1 MENIKITD
9 KILKEH
15 NIKPEEYSDIIK
27 LIGRE
32 PNINELGVFSAMWSE
47 HCAYKNSKPL
57 IKTLPTK
64 GKQILVGPGEN
75 AGIVDLGN
83 NMACV
88 FKIESHNHP
97 SAVEPY
103 QGAATGVGGIL
114 RDIFTMGAHPVA
126 VLDSLRFGRLD
137 NDKTRRLFEGVIS
150 GISGYGNCVG
160 VPTAGGETYFDE
172 AYQDNILVNVM
183 CIGIVEHK
191 YITKASASKPGY
203 KLLYYGNTTG
213 RDGVHGAS
221 FASAELE
228 KDKEQRSA
236 VQVGDPFTEKLIM
249 EATIELIKGGFV
261 EGIQDMGAAGLTSSA
276 TEMGSRGGCGIKL
289 YLDDIPKRAD
299 DITPYEMLLSESQER
314 MVAVVKPEK
323 LSDAKKVLDK
333 WKLHSTVV
341 GEVVA
346 GDHFQAYYDGEL
358 VVDIP
363 NSAVVDNAPQYKR
376 QIVKAAYLDKLKP
389 SGIDNKLDKIDLNK
403 DILKL
408 ISSPNI
414 AGKKFIY
421 SQYDYQVQTNTV
433 IPPGKSGACLI
444 RVRGTKLGIAAT
456 TDCSGRYCYL
466 DPYNGALMAV
476 AEAARNIAC
485 VGARPLAISNN
496 LNFANPEKPDI
507 YYQMA
512 ECIRGMKD
520 ACTALNTPVTGG
532 NASLYN
538 ESGGKAIYPSPT
550 IAMIGVIN
558 DYEKHITRDFKKE
571 GELIYLLGDTKE
583 ELEGSEYLYYVYN
596 TLGKGCPEVDLKHE
610 KNLIECVLKLN
621 EQGLIS
627 SASDISEG
635 GLIAAVIKAALI
647 NNIGAELNN
656 PCGIEDAYFLFS
668 ETPGRIIVS
677 VKKDDVSSF
686 EKKVKNFN
694 IPLYQIGKIGG
705 NDIKGAGTN
714 LSLNEIKNIFD
725 NSIVNILR
733 KK

>member
-1 MENIKITD
+1 LENIKITPE
-9 KILKEH
+9 ILKEH
-15 NIKPEEYSDIIK
+15 NIK
-27 LIGRE
+27 IGRE

-57 IKTLPTK
+57 IKTLPTQ

-75 AGIVDLGN
+75 AGIVDLGDN
-83 NMACV
+83 IACV

-103 QGAATGVGGIL
+103 EGAATGVGGIL
-114 RDIFTMGAHPVA
+114 RDIFTMGARPVA

-137 NDKTRRLFEGVIS
+137 NDKTRRLFEGVVA

-160 VPTAGGETYFDE
+160 VPTAGGETHFDE

-191 YITKASASKPGY
+191 YITMASASKPGD

-249 EATIELIKGGFV
+249 EATIELIKGGYV

-323 LSDAKKVLDK
+323 LKDAKKVLDK

-341 GEVVA
+341 GEVVK
-346 GDHFQAYYDGEL
+346 GDHFQAYYGGEL

-376 QIVKAAYLDKLKP
+376 EIIRSKYLETLKP
-389 SGIDNKLDKIDLNK
+389 SGIEKKINKIDINK

-408 ISSPNI
+408 VSSPNI
-414 AGKKFIY
+414 ASKKFVF
-421 SQYDYQVQTNTV
+421 SQYDYQVQTNT
-433 IPPGKSGACLI
+433 IIGPGKSGACLI
-444 RVRGTKLGIAAT
+444 RVRDTKLGIAAS
-456 TDCSGRYCYL
+456 TDCNGRYCYL
-466 DPYNGALMAV
+466 DPYNGAMMAV

-507 YYQMA
+507 YYQLA
-512 ECIRGMKD
+512 ECVRGMKD

-538 ESGGKAIYPSPT
+538 ESGGKAIYPTPT
-550 IAMIGVIN
+550 VAMIGVIK
-558 DYEKHITRDFKKE
+558 DYEKHITRDFKEE
-571 GELIYLLGDTKE
+571 GEIIYLLGDTKE
-583 ELEGSEYLYYVYN
+583 HLEGSEYLHHVHSAI
-596 TLGKGCPEVDLKHE
+596 GKGCPEVNLSHE
-610 KNLIECVLKLN
+610 KALIDCILSLN
-621 EQGLIS
+621 EESLIS

-635 GLIAAVIKAALI
+635 GLITTLIEASLI
-647 NNIGAELNN
+647 NNIGAEINN
-656 PCGIEDAYFLFS
+656 PLGIGDPYFLFS
-668 ETPGRIIVS
+668 ETPGRVVLSIKEENAS
-677 VKKDDVSSF
+677 VF
-686 EKKVKNFN
+686 EDKVKAYA
-694 IPLYQIGKIGG
+694 IALYKIGKTCG
-705 NDIKGAGTN
+705 NKISGAGVN
-714 LSLNEIKNIFD
+714 LGLDEIRDVFD
-725 NSIVNILR
+725 NSLVNIL
-733 KK
+733 KKK